1 MKKEDIINKLNK
13 VASKET
19 SGWLEKAKEREANR
33 DWLAKSAKIA
43 IKILRELRAK
53 KLTQKWLAEEL
64 GVSAQYVNKIVKGQE
79 NLSLETI
86 TKIEAALNI
95 TLIKVPV
102 VESSFDYSTFTN
114 DINKAERNK
123 AQTIGYA
130 TKKYP
135 KYCKYEPE
143 EENFAA

>member
-1 MKKEDIINKLNK
+1 MKKEDIINKLKN

-19 SGWLEKAKEREANR
+19 SGWLDKAKEREANK

-53 KLTQKWLAEEL
+53 KLTQNWLAEEL

-79 NLSLETI
+79 NLSLATV
-86 TKIEAALNI
+86 TKIEIALGI
-95 TLIKVPV
+95 TLIKIPLNV
-102 VESSFDYSTFTN
+102 SSMDYSTFVN
-114 DINKAERNK
+114 DIFKAERNK
-123 AQTIGYA
+123 AQSIGSTINSYS
-130 TKKYP
+130 
-135 KYCKYEPE
+135 KYCKYKPE